1 VGTITDMGSEQSS
14 AAGKEKNGATV
25 SGQVLQSP
33 TTAALREGALSPRQ
47 GSVCSDT
54 DVPYVSYTVNKPIG
68 DSPKKV
74 AKPKG
79 GRFSSPRLGRS
90 LNRNRLAQSS
100 HNTLVT
106 VNKEK
111 LDNKAD
117 MDLIRLQEIP
127 TFLPIMQGSQSDQSD
142 ILTRLDSGPL
152 CRMLQ
157 RYEDHLRTCA
167 TLVAAEQGNIN
178 RKIREVDTTLA
189 SVTSALQDRQ
199 KKYEKHCEKLTGVR
213 EVSRTLAK
221 CHMLLN
227 ENIDMMDALNNSLP
241 VDMRLEPF
249 VWTTG

>member
-1 VGTITDMGSEQSS
+1 MGSEQST
-14 AAGKEKNGATV
+14 AGGKKEEEASV
-25 SGQVLQSP
+25 AGQVLQSP

-68 DSPKKV
+68 ESPKKV
-74 AKPKG
+74 AKPRS
-79 GRFSSPRLGRS
+79 GRFSSPRLSRS
-90 LNRNRLAQSS
+90 LNRSRLAQSA

-106 VNKEK
+106 VNKERT
-111 LDNKAD
+111 DNKAD
-117 MDLIRLQEIP
+117 MDLVRLSQIP
-127 TFLPIMQGSQSDQSD
+127 TFLPIMQGSQADQAD
-142 ILTRLDSGPL
+142 ILARLDSGPL
-152 CRMLQ
+152 SRMLQ

-178 RKIREVDTTLA
+178 RKIREVDTAMGTVA
-189 SVTSALQDRQ
+189 TGLQDRQ
-199 KKYEKHCEKLTGVR
+199 KKYEKHCEKLAGVR